1 MKECTEYS
9 AAFAKNY
16 TQGRQTDVFQLESR
30 EHSVNISKKT
40 TLAPI
45 GQSNTYERQTDEIST
60 RLKEH
65 RNKIRTKQN
74 TAVHIE
80 QTHFS

>member
-1 MKECTEYS
+1 MKECPEYS

-45 GQSNTYERQTDEIST
+45 GQSNTYERQTDEFQPE
-60 RLKEH
+60 L
-65 RNKIRTKQN
+65 NKP
-74 TAVHIE
+74 
-80 QTHFS
+80 F